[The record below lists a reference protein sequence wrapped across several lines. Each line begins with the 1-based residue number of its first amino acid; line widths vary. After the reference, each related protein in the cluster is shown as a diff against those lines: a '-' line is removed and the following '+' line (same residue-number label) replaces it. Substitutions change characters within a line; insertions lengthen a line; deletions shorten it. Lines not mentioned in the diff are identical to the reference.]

1 LLNSLQNL
9 VNPLVDLDS
18 LCISVWLIWLNHGHF
33 DGQHHVGKKTSETNT
48 KDFFGKKKTQ
58 SHHIMKGETLASPN
72 LGNKL
77 QHVAK
82 M

>member
-1 LLNSLQNL
+1 M
-9 VNPLVDLDS
+9 V
-18 LCISVWLIWLNHGHF
+18 
-33 DGQHHVGKKTSETNT
+33 
-48 KDFFGKKKTQ
+48 FFGQTYASWWEKKQVKQIQRIFLGKQMTQ

-82 M
+82 I

>member
-1 LLNSLQNL
+1 VIYTLGQWSFLGKLMH
-9 VNPLVDLDS
+9 
-18 LCISVWLIWLNHGHF
+18 HG
-33 DGQHHVGKKTSETNT
+33 GKRKQV
-48 KDFFGKKKTQ
+48 KQIQRIFLGKQMTQ

-82 M
+82 I